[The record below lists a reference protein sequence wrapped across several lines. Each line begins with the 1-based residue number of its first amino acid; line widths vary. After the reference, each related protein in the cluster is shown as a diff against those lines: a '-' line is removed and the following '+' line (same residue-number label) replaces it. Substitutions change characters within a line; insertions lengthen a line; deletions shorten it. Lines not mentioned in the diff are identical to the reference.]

1 MVNKA
6 QLVCLPLILASSSAW
21 KLLRGSSR
29 RQSRIIGGTESE
41 PDHTYIASL
50 QDDIGHFCGGSLI
63 AP

>member
-29 RQSRIIGGTESE
+29 QSRIIGGAESE